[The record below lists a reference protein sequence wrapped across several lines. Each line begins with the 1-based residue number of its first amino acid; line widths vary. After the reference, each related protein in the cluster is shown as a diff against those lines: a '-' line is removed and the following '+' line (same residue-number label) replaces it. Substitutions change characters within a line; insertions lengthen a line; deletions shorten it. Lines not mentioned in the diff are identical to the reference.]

1 MDSAPKQNFSF
12 TAALCSR
19 PCVFS
24 ARKELR
30 KSLSAQSLYTSRP
43 GPGKS
48 LVPGSL
54 VGDRRC
60 PRKVG
65 RVFEPDLLLP
75 CVTRNREFRG
85 DRGDALGEGPAG
97 DAGVASFGRLSA
109 ITSWLRLGRPL
120 VAAREG
126 NAPQL
131 FGRGTEVANLFVSPS
146 RAQFL
151 CFRARSCAS
160 FAAGFRQRGASLGW
174 LMPDFK
180 SGAFGGQDFAFSK
193 TPFSSSSCTS
203 NSRTC
208 GFCGGFVIPC
218 GGPRNPPRTAY
229 VQPKSFK
236 HTATKTQ
243 APLIRQATH

>member
-1 MDSAPKQNFSF
+1 MDSAAKQNFSF
-12 TAALCSR
+12 TAARCSR

-24 ARKELR
+24 ARKEFR
-30 KSLSAQSLYTSRP
+30 KSLSAPSLYTSRP

-48 LVPGSL
+48 LVPVSL

-85 DRGDALGEGPAG
+85 DRGDAFEEGPG
-97 DAGVASFGRLSA
+97 DGVAGVASFGRLSS
-109 ITSWLRLGRPL
+109 SWLWLGRL

-146 RAQFL
+146 RAQLL

-174 LMPDFK
+174 LIPDFK

-218 GGPRNPPRTAY
+218 GGAR
-229 VQPKSFK
+229 
-236 HTATKTQ
+236 
-243 APLIRQATH
+243 L